1 MTTETT
7 AARAADL
14 SNERATLRETATMR
28 LDDFD
33 ADFGPSQAVTLA
45 LYLGLIAPSQDKT
58 MQAAELAGRIASV
71 WGMSCEDL
79 EPCKAVAIREN
90 GRNSTIL
97 TPTKLAP
104 TNSSDISGKFTIWGS
119 LRSRHLKVRYPIGT
133 AISAIASSLEW
144 LLNM

>member
-14 SNERATLRETATMR
+14 SSERATLRETATMR

-45 LYLGLIAPSQDKT
+45 LYLALIAPNEDKT

-71 WGMSCEDL
+71 CGLTGEDL
-79 EPCKAVAIREN
+79 EPCKAVAISLFSE
-90 GRNSTIL
+90 
-97 TPTKLAP
+97 LAP
-104 TNSSDISGKFTIWGS
+104 GYSTKTATEEGIE
-119 LRSRHLKVRYPIGT
+119 RLKTHWERYLAEYAEFQGGGEVPQC
-133 AISAIASSLEW
+133 
-144 LLNM
+144 

>member
-79 EPCKAVAIREN
+79 EPCKAVAISLFSE
-90 GRNSTIL
+90 
-97 TPTKLAP
+97 LAP
-104 TNSSDISGKFTIWGS
+104 GDSTKTATEEGIE
-119 LRSRHLKVRYPIGT
+119 RLKAHWQSYLDEYAEFQGGREV
-133 AISAIASSLEW
+133 AQ
-144 LLNM
+144 